1 MRTWNDDYMRL
12 EIDPQRRIVLQVRTA
27 RAYED
32 IATLTHS
39 IESTVEQMAE
49 LDRSQYA
56 LLQDLRL
63 TRGRNDPEFEATM
76 ATLLPRLSGGFRRVA
91 VLVVT
96 NIGRLQVQRYL
107 DRDGIPGRSF
117 LDEAAALRWAL
128 ES

>member
-1 MRTWNDDYMRL
+1 MKTWNDDYMRL
-12 EIDPQRRIVLQVRTA
+12 EIDPQRRLVIQVRTA

-32 IATLTHS
+32 IPIVTQS
-39 IESTVEQMAE
+39 IESIVEQMGE
-49 LDRSQYA
+49 IDRSQYA

-63 TRGRNDPEFEATM
+63 ARGRNDPEFEATM

-107 DRDGIPGRSF
+107 ERDGIPGRGF

-128 ES
+128 EP